1 MLKKSLSQ
9 NGNRDPNARATR
21 EGPLWRAGLHR
32 VRLRSRGPVIL
43 APGEHIRTLTVDL
56 PVRSAAKRRAAAR
69 FAVEE
74 ALAAPLDGVGI
85 TLGDSMERDR
95 YIVAVAD
102 RERLAGWRAAMT
114 EAGLRGARLVPDY
127 LMLPVP
133 PDAQTWT
140 VWRKGERVLVRR
152 SDHTGFA
159 ADPRTFAL
167 AWQAGG
173 ELALL
178 ASGDDLDDVNGA
190 KVVRRDRH
198 GRPDTR
204 FAGLDLAPSDDARAE
219 GAEAWGWARAAA
231 VAVALGA
238 LAHGAMGVVELR
250 ALETTERERRA
261 DLDQLL
267 SEVAP
272 EGVTAD
278 EAVRRL
284 QQAGPS
290 GARAGFLETLARAS
304 AALAGLEDSVSIAS
318 LAYDDASGA
327 LDLDL
332 VLTDLPALQRAEA
345 VLAGAGLSPE
355 PGTATSTDGA
365 TEARMRVRAA
375 GRDQ

>member
-1 MLKKSLSQ
+1 MLNKSPSD
-9 NGNRDPNARATR
+9 NGSRDPKARPGR
-21 EGPLWRAGLHR
+21 EGALWRAGLHR
-32 VRLRSRGPVIL
+32 ARLRSRSPVVL
-43 APGEHIRTLTVDL
+43 APGEHIRTMTVDL

-74 ALAAPLDGVGI
+74 ALAAPLDGVGV
-85 TLGDSMERDR
+85 TLGESGGQDR

-102 RERLAGWRAAMT
+102 RERLATWRAAMA

-133 PDAQTWT
+133 PDALTWT
-140 VWRKGERVLVRR
+140 VWRKEDRVLVRR
-152 SDHTGFA
+152 RDGTGFA
-159 ADPRTFAL
+159 CDPRTFAL
-167 AWQAGG
+167 VWQAGG
-173 ELALL
+173 EPALL
-178 ASGDDLDDVNGA
+178 ASGDDLEGVEGA
-190 KVVRRDRH
+190 QVVRRAQQ

-204 FAGLDLAPSDDARAE
+204 FAGLDFAPSDAAGAE

-238 LAHGAMGVVELR
+238 LAHGAIGTAELR

-261 DLDQLL
+261 DLDRLL
-267 SEVAP
+267 TEVAP
-272 EGVTAD
+272 AGVTAD

-284 QQAGPS
+284 RQAGPE
-290 GARAGFLETLARAS
+290 GARPGFLETLARAS
-304 AALAGLEDSVSIAS
+304 AALAGLEDSVSVAS

-345 VLAGAGLSPE
+345 VLAEAGLSPE
-355 PGTATSTDGA
+355 PGTATSADGA
-365 TEARMRVRAA
+365 TEARMRVR
-375 GRDQ
+375 GR